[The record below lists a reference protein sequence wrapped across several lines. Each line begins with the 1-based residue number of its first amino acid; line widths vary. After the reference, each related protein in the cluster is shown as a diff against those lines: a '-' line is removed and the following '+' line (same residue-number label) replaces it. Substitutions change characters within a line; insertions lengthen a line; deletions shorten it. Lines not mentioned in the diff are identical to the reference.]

1 MSEKFSTLMKLH
13 SRKNFQVCLLLIPV
27 MLQSLPAFAG
37 ISPEQRQR
45 WLDDAVDAYIYGVAP
60 VEMYRTVQQMVVTG
74 EHFVVTGAFNR
85 YHHSPKLA
93 TAKDRW
99 VVAPNNDTLYS
110 NAWLDLSQGPVI
122 LRVPNTGERYYVLQL
137 MDMYTNNFALL
148 GTRTEGN
155 GVQAYWVAGPDW
167 TGEVPGGMREVRTPG
182 NLVWVLGRL
191 HIKGKEELEEV
202 TRLQQQFGIEAATK
216 WQFKLPLLFDP
227 AEPCNFYRTLDAV
240 LKMTPPAA
248 TDNPLLSRLARL
260 GIGVE
265 TPFDPKSLKEWQ
277 LEAMIEAETIARQRI
292 ESHSR
297 KYTPLANGWIYDGEN
312 VGRFATDYLSRAATA
327 LTGLGVLNVE
337 EAFYPFV
344 FVDSNGE
351 TLQGGRR
358 YRLRFSAEEI
368 PRAKYFW
375 SLSAY
380 RLPQWSLVENPLE
393 QYSLGN
399 AGSDLLYSE
408 DGALDILLQARAPQ
422 KQSDNWVPI
431 TNQGEFSLV
440 LRIYGP
446 QADMWKNY
454 KPPAVE
460 LLH

>member
-1 MSEKFSTLMKLH
+1 MSKIFSTSVKLNLH
-13 SRKNFQVCLLLIPV
+13 KICRVCLLLIPV
-27 MLQSLPAFAG
+27 IFQSPSAFAE

-60 VEMYRTVQQMVVTG
+60 VEMYKTMQQMVVTG
-74 EHFVVTGAFNR
+74 EHFVFTGAFNR

-122 LRVPNTGERYYVLQL
+122 LRVPDTGERYYVLQL

-148 GTRTEGN
+148 GTRTVGN
-155 GVQAYWVAGPDW
+155 GAQAYWVAGPDW
-167 TGEVPGGMREVRTPG
+167 TGKVPEGMREVRAPG
-182 NLVWVLGRL
+182 NLVWALGRL
-191 HIKGKEELEEV
+191 HIKRKEELEEV

-227 AEPCNFYRTLDAV
+227 AEPFNFYRTLDAV
-240 LKMTPPAA
+240 LKMTPPVAA
-248 TDNPLLSRLARL
+248 DNPLLSRLDRL
-260 GIGVE
+260 GIGDA
-265 TPFDPKSLKEWQ
+265 TPFDPKSLMEWQ
-277 LEAMIEAETIARQRI
+277 LEAMIEAETIARQLV

-297 KYTPLANGWIYDGEN
+297 KFTPLANGWIYDGEN
-312 VGRFATDYLSRAATA
+312 VGRFATDYLSRAVTA

-344 FVDSNGE
+344 LVDSNGE

-358 YRLRFSAEEI
+358 YRIRFSAEEM
-368 PRAKYFW
+368 PRAKFFW
-375 SLSAY
+375 SLSVY

-393 QYSLGN
+393 KYSLSN
-399 AGSDLLYSE
+399 TDSDLLYGE
-408 DGALDILLQARAPQ
+408 DGALDILLQAKAPQ
-422 KQSDNWVPI
+422 KQSDNWLPI
-431 TNQGEFSLV
+431 TNQGAFSLV